1 MLDWFANNLMQAN
14 PDKFQALAIG
24 KKTFKEQICFDLN
37 GSKIKC
43 EEHVKL
49 LGVTIDYEL
58 NFDKH
63 ISEICKK
70 SARQLNVL
78 KRIGRYLNKLGRLTI
93 YYSFILSNFNYCPV
107 TWHFCSEKNTKKM
120 EKIQE
125 RALRFIYNDY
135 VLNYEKLLEKSK
147 MPSLKVRRLRSIAIE
162 TFKIIHKEILKNI
175 IIPLDTKT
183 QLMYHL

>member
-24 KKTFKEQICFDLN
+24 KKTFKEQICFDLK

-49 LGVTIDYEL
+49 LGVTIDYEF

-70 SARQLNVL
+70 KKKKKKKKIYSSQLF
-78 KRIGRYLNKLGRLTI
+78 T
-93 YYSFILSNFNYCPV
+93 
-107 TWHFCSEKNTKKM
+107 M
-120 EKIQE
+120 
-125 RALRFIYNDY
+125 
-135 VLNYEKLLEKSK
+135 
-147 MPSLKVRRLRSIAIE
+147 
-162 TFKIIHKEILKNI
+162 
-175 IIPLDTKT
+175 
-183 QLMYHL
+183 